1 MVNFGKGNGDSMKFL
16 HLSDLHFGKQL
27 HGYDLAE
34 EQRKCIKDIIEVVK
48 KEQPDA
54 VVVAGDIYDR
64 SMPSGNAMALLEEL
78 LLGIDKEASQGKPV
92 ETMIIAG
99 NHDSAQRL
107 QYGSSFLK
115 RHHIHIAVLPPQE
128 DGEKLQKLVLMDKY
142 GNVNFYLLPFVRPGM
157 IRHRVPE
164 GTVLT
169 TEDAVRYLLEQ
180 EEIDCSQRNVIVSHQ
195 FYVNGGRQPVTCDSE
210 APCLIVG
217 GLDRVDTAAI
227 ECFDY
232 AALGHIH
239 SPQALGSPK
248 IRYCGTMYPYSVSE
262 EGQEK
267 SVTVV
272 ELKEKGNLELRFIPF
287 LPERTVRSIKGT
299 LKEIADSAQ
308 KNGDVSC
315 QDYVKVILTDEETVD
330 SPKDYLERYYGHILE
345 ITIDNSQTRQIL
357 EENTA
362 DIREMT
368 PLEAFEGFFCDVMG
382 RPMKEGEERAFRE
395 ILGELE
401 D

>member
-1 MVNFGKGNGDSMKFL
+1 MKFL
-16 HLSDLHFGKQL
+16 HLSDLHFGKLL
-27 HGYDLAE
+27 HGYDLTE
-34 EQRKCIKDIIEVVK
+34 EQRKCIQDIIEVIK

-64 SMPSGNAMALLEEL
+64 SMPSGNAMTLLEEL
-78 LLGIDKEASQGKPV
+78 LLGIDGAASQGKPV

-107 QYGSSFLK
+107 QYGSSFLR
-115 RHHIHIAVLPPQE
+115 RHHIHIAVLPPQG
-128 DGEKLQKLVLMDKY
+128 DGEKLQKLVLTDKY
-142 GNVNFYLLPFVRPGM
+142 GEVNFYLLPFVKPGM
-157 IRHRVPE
+157 VRHRVPE

-180 EEIDCSQRNVIVSHQ
+180 EEIDYSQRNVLVSHQ

-210 APCLIVG
+210 APRLTVG
-217 GLDRVDTAAI
+217 GLDEVNATVVER
-227 ECFDY
+227 FDY

-239 SPQALGSPK
+239 SPQEIGSPN

-272 ELKEKGNLELRFIPF
+272 ELGEKGNLELRFIPF
-287 LPERTVRSIKGT
+287 SPERTVRIIRGT
-299 LKEIADSAQ
+299 LKEVAEAAQ
-308 KNGDVSC
+308 KNGDAPC

-330 SPKDYLERYYGHILE
+330 SPKDYLERYYDHILE
-345 ITIDNSQTRQIL
+345 VTIDNSRTRQIL

-362 DIREMT
+362 DIRELT
-368 PLEAFEGFFCDVMG
+368 PLEAFEGFFCEVTG
-382 RPMKEGEERAFRE
+382 RPMNEGEEKAFRE